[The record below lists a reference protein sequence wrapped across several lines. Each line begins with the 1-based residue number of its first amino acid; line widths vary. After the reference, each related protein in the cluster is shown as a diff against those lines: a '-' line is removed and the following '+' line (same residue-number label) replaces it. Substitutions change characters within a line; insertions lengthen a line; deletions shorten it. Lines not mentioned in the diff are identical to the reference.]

1 MYVRQM
7 PQSVRLEARKP
18 GGEWGVCS
26 RMNHEN
32 DCLLLPEGHSK
43 HMTLKEAQ
51 SETLLKA
58 QRWQETVRDDTQYR
72 VVVY

>member
-1 MYVRQM
+1 
-7 PQSVRLEARKP
+7 
-18 GGEWGVCS
+18 
-26 RMNHEN
+26 MNHEN